1 MRRYNVC
8 GSACNKEGSSSMIS
22 TLGTSIQYHP
32 IYLYFSHV
40 SLRLNSFAVS
50 TPVLSAGESGFL
62 SAIMHYQAGMVLR
75 GYLIS
80 ISIPCSRLRRSRRE
94 YRVCG
99 KKCAARI
106 FFHTPCTSRGGFAAQ
121 RPIRELERCGACL
134 RVVRGEVEIWAM
146 PVFSHALYLQRRLR
160 RLKADQRA
168 GALRRLPPR
177 CTGRSGN
184 MGSARFFP
192 HPVPRRRL
200 RCTKAGE
207 RGRERCGAC
216 LRVVGWGGR
225 MRCAHSPSPPYNPG
239 AAEPRERR
247 ARECGALRIRHPLKG
262 RRTMKAVLCKAYG
275 PPEDLVLDRK

>member
-1 MRRYNVC
+1 
-8 GSACNKEGSSSMIS
+8 MIS

-168 GALRRLPPR
+168 GALRRLPSS
-177 CTGRSGN
+177 CTGRGGN
-184 MGSARFFP
+184 MGYAHFFP
-192 HPVPRRRL
+192 HPVPPEAASLHKGRGAWARAL
-200 RCTKAGE
+200 RPLPPSCRVGRANALRAFALPTLQPW
-207 RGRERCGAC
+207 RG
-216 LRVVGWGGR
+216 
-225 MRCAHSPSPPYNPG
+225 G
-239 AAEPRERR
+239 AARTSGARVRGAEDQTPAERQENDESSAMQSLR
-247 ARECGALRIRHPLKG
+247 AA
-262 RRTMKAVLCKAYG
+262 RRSCA
-275 PPEDLVLDRK
+275 